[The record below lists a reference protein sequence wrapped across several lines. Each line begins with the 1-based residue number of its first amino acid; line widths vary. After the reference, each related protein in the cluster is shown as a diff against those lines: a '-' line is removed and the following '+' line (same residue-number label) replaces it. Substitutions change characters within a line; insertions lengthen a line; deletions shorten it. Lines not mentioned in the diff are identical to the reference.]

1 MRRTLTPPPA
11 RDAVRCRFPHRRA
24 SVALLWVLVATSAGN
39 VFRIL
44 RLAGFAGAV
53 AGIAPRVTAYDST
66 TVFANAVGRIST
78 LGNAARQIAAF
89 SSYVRAELVI
99 ACLIAVAIS
108 ASRTTIRTGSAGTAS
123 RILSLAT
130 SAGTPSRMLSLA
142 TSADT
147 ASCIATFAALA
158 EVAIRDIAAWRTALA
173 CCWIRGTLPRAPRS
187 AARAIGTSAPCPRVN
202 TAGTTSTLI
211 TSFATNRTYALRAT
225 ACAFTSTTGALT
237 CTAVL

>member
-1 MRRTLTPPPA
+1 M
-11 RDAVRCRFPHRRA
+11 
-24 SVALLWVLVATSAGN
+24 LWVLVATSAGN

-44 RLAGFAGAV
+44 RLIAFAGTV
-53 AGIAPRVTAYDST
+53 AGVAPRVTSDDST

-142 TSADT
+142 TSAGT

-173 CCWIRGTLPRAPRS
+173 CCWIRGRLPRAPRS
-187 AARAIGTSAPCPRVN
+187 ATRTIGTSAPRPRVN

-211 TSFATNRTYALRAT
+211 TSFAANRTYALRAT
-225 ACAFTSTTGALT
+225 SAFTSAAVLRATCAFANTRASSATSALTGAS
-237 CTAVL
+237 VL